1 MSSTQTIAHG
11 HPVRPGIE
19 PTSSWLLVRFVSAE
33 PQQELPKYYFLNII
47 LWFSKRSQKKSINPP
62 KFCQKRKMKQA
73 SQMDRKNLCS
83 PNQTYAKCTWRGGCV
98 PLSTPQLRQ
107 PHLPPLPSPLIKL
120 GGFLASHAYHQN
132 SSHLKCLPSTS
143 ANPIPS
149 SNLKA
154 LRKPPKRL
162 SYMAYSISLTFAF
175 KQR

>member
-1 MSSTQTIAHG
+1 MVFKTITKKINK
-11 HPVRPGIE
+11 PSKV
-19 PTSSWLLVRFVSAE
+19 
-33 PQQELPKYYFLNII
+33 LPKEKNE
-47 LWFSKRSQKKSINPP
+47 
-62 KFCQKRKMKQA
+62 QA